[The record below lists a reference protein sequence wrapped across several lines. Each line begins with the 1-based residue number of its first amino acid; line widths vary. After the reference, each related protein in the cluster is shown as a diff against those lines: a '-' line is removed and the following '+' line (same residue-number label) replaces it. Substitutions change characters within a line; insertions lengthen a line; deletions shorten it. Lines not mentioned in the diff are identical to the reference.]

1 MGWPFAS
8 CCVSGPI
15 SHVVKWVGNM
25 KLTCS
30 KVTVHEMRIMISKRS
45 RPTRARVGRYREAVA
60 PAAAVGQMGWP
71 SEGPLRVSGLFVGP
85 EVIPFG
91 S

>member
-8 CCVSGPI
+8 CCGSGPI

-25 KLTCS
+25 KLACS

-45 RPTRARVGRYREAVA
+45 RPTRARVGRYRGAGRPPRGEVSNPSDTEAFK
-60 PAAAVGQMGWP
+60 GSKG
-71 SEGPLRVSGLFVGP
+71 
-85 EVIPFG
+85 IPG